1 MEIYNSWYLKV
12 SQEHSIYYEC
22 KWDKNAPPIIFLHG
36 WPWLWFSKKDEV
48 FFTDKNNVIFFDQR
62 WSGKSKY
69 DEGNMLHD
77 NNMDACV
84 SDILTLIDYLN
95 LWNQVML
102 FWWSWWST
110 LALVFAIRYP
120 EKVDCLI
127 LRWIYLAGERVEEDF
142 CFGNGNE
149 VFFPDAWEDFLSNIP
164 ERFHND
170 KKALSKYI
178 WEQANNWNYL
188 PLNALLLFEYRTAKL
203 DFSKAFSLE
212 LSKEIHKQS
221 LLEYYYIYNSC
232 FIDKNYI
239 LDNANII
246 KHIPT
251 HIVQGRYDNVCPP
264 RDAYKL
270 SKVMDKCN
278 LQFTISWHSA
288 YDDATLNALK
298 EIVSK
303 I

>member
-142 CFGNGNE
+142 CLEMGMKCFSQMLGKIFYLIYLKDFIMIRKLYLNIYGNKQITE
-149 VFFPDAWEDFLSNIP
+149 TIYLSMLYCYLNIVLQSWISL
-164 ERFHND
+164 
-170 KKALSKYI
+170 K
-178 WEQANNWNYL
+178 
-188 PLNALLLFEYRTAKL
+188 LLA
-203 DFSKAFSLE
+203 
-212 LSKEIHKQS
+212 
-221 LLEYYYIYNSC
+221 
-232 FIDKNYI
+232 
-239 LDNANII
+239 
-246 KHIPT
+246 
-251 HIVQGRYDNVCPP
+251 
-264 RDAYKL
+264 
-270 SKVMDKCN
+270 
-278 LQFTISWHSA
+278 
-288 YDDATLNALK
+288 
-298 EIVSK
+298 
-303 I
+303 